1 MKIIIIFYIK
11 LPHFYAI
18 YKLVRHIRYTV
29 NSGYYKLAY
38 TQPQEVVVLFTQFDW
53 LLSSRY
59 SPMDKNKM
67 ASRFILVTDKQ
78 ICVLN
83 EAAVSPN
90 MKKPQSFV

>member
-1 MKIIIIFYIK
+1 MEIIIIFYIK

-18 YKLVRHIRYTV
+18 CKLVRHIRYTV

-59 SPMDKNKM
+59 PCTIHQWTKTKW
-67 ASRFILVTDKQ
+67 LP
-78 ICVLN
+78 
-83 EAAVSPN
+83 VSFWLQTS
-90 MKKPQSFV
+90 KFVY